1 MAENNNPETT
11 ETNVEELKAKLAEA
25 EKQVK
30 NLKTTLSERNSEAA
44 QKKREAEEWKG
55 KYQST
60 LSDQEKA
67 EAKRK
72 EDEQKMAERLH
83 ELERTNAITTHKAKY
98 LAMGYDEG
106 LAESSAVAMVD
117 GNSDVLY
124 QNMNAFINA
133 TKENVKAEMLKTQ
146 PGISSGKPLSSE
158 EMEKAK
164 NEQLLKYAGLK

>member
-44 QKKREAEEWKG
+44 QRKREAEEWKN
-55 KYQST
+55 KFNAT
-60 LSDQEKA
+60 LSEQEQA

-72 EDEQKMAERLH
+72 EDEQKMADRLH
-83 ELERTNAITTHKAKY
+83 ELERTNAIATHKAKY
-98 LAMGYDEG
+98 LGMGYSEE
-106 LAESSAVAMVD
+106 LAQSSAVAMVD

-124 QNMNAFINA
+124 QNMNAFINT
-133 TKENVKAEMLKTQ
+133 TKETVKAEMLKEQ
-146 PGISSGKPLSSE
+146 PSVSSGATPTE
-158 EMEKAK
+158 IEKQKDA
-164 NEQLLKYAGLK
+164 LLRKYAGL